1 MIVAVLAIVQI
12 FGSSVFFVAGIMV
25 PPLSDADGDFGWS
38 VFEITA
44 AISVYYL
51 VQRYICADNRLFRR
65 PIWRPAHDARRDR
78 NVWVRHGFAGFY

>member
-1 MIVAVLAIVQI
+1 MAIVQI

-25 PPLSDADGDFGWS
+25 PPLSDVEGDFGWS

-51 VQRYICADNRLFRR
+51 SLIH
-65 PIWRPAHDARRDR
+65 I
-78 NVWVRHGFAGFY
+78 